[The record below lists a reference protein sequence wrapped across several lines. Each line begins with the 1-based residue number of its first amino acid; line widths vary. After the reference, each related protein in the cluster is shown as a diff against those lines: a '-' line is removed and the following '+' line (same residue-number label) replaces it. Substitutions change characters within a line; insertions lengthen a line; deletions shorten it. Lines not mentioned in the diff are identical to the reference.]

1 MRYCLFVLLF
11 ILSTQ
16 SFADIKGKGLFCI
29 GNAKDY
35 FKAKAEHIYVIGY
48 IFPKKGNIANYVTL
62 FKDDY
67 TDKFKIEEAI
77 SNIVFTFESD
87 FILIGKNH
95 KLNRKNLDL
104 LKVGKYTNLV
114 VAKCVIYKSKR
125 SLMKEMKSLKKK
137 LQKKYDRENEGNKI

>member
-1 MRYCLFVLLF
+1 MRYFLFVLLF

-29 GNAKDY
+29 GNAK
-35 FKAKAEHIYVIGY
+35 AKAEHIYVIGY

-62 FKDDY
+62 SKDNY
-67 TDKFKIEEAI
+67 TDKFKIKEAI
-77 SNIVFTFESD
+77 SYIVFTFESD
-87 FILIGKNH
+87 FILIGNNH
-95 KLNRKNLDL
+95 KLNRKTLDL